1 MPILWIPMESPSMKA
16 PLPPLALLL
25 RALPDAVHSELL
37 ARLFSHLLKGQYIAE
52 QLIELEGKRLAIAI
66 TDTGNELR
74 FQIHNGKFARAAG
87 KQWDVRIKGTL
98 EEFWLLATRAE
109 DPDTLFFHRRLAIEG
124 DTETGLHIKNMLD
137 SLEFDWRAHVD
148 AVAGTRLAPVIKRAV
163 ERLQL
168 EKRMK
173 LSLHH

>member
-1 MPILWIPMESPSMKA
+1 MKA

-52 QLIELEGKRLAIAI
+52 QLVELEGKRLAIAI
-66 TDTGNELR
+66 TDTGSELR
-74 FQIHNGKFARAAG
+74 FLIHNGKFVRAAG
-87 KQWDVRIKGTL
+87 KHRDVCIQGTL

-124 DTETGLHIKNMLD
+124 ETETGLHIKNLLD
-137 SLEFDWRAHVD
+137 SLEFDWRAHVE
-148 AVAGTRLAPVIKRAV
+148 AVAGPRVAQVIMRIV

-168 EKRMK
+168 EKRMQF
-173 LSLHH
+173 SLHH